1 MYLKG
6 NNNLW
11 REGSLDLDSINVLS
25 QSCFIF
31 PLFPSW
37 FSVLILSAKRRS
49 VLFLF
54 SYKRLRLE
62 SICLWACHQMNQ
74 KYRCV
79 FFLKSLIWILQKQN
93 IFSSLHMFVQGI
105 PHWPLTVFLIYL
117 EGEEFARITNGGEWM
132 VDRCTHSQLIQASV
146 LLMIGR
152 LNLLQLSSTYWLNTV
167 RRNSHSKYWWLY

>member
-1 MYLKG
+1 MKYQINNRMYLKG

-62 SICLWACHQMNQ
+62 SICLLACHQMNQ
-74 KYRCV
+74 KYWYIWKV
-79 FFLKSLIWILQKQN
+79 KNLPGQPMGDSEWLIGALIH
-93 IFSSLHMFVQGI
+93 SSFKLLSCSWLVDWTCCSC
-105 PHWPLTVFLIYL
+105 PPLTDWTQSDEI
-117 EGEEFARITNGGEWM
+117 ATANTGGYI
-132 VDRCTHSQLIQASV
+132 SK
-146 LLMIGR
+146 
-152 LNLLQLSSTYWLNTV
+152 STKENNV
-167 RRNSHSKYWWLY
+167 VSWWHATCLWK